1 MKNSKITKKEIR
13 RILALAKIT
22 VQPEELTKLTED
34 LGDIIVEIDKIKNLS
49 QDFLVGNVIFQQV
62 NNQFSLTSK
71 KMTYSLERIKE
82 NFPVTEGGDPVVP
95 PIKGDK

>member
-13 RILALAKIT
+13 RILDLAKIT

-82 NFPVTEGGDPVVP
+82 NFPVTEGGHPLVP

>member
-49 QDFLVGNVIFQQV
+49 QDFLAIA
-62 NNQFSLTSK
+62 SLG
-71 KMTYSLERIKE
+71 Y
-82 NFPVTEGGDPVVP
+82 
-95 PIKGDK
+95 

>member
-13 RILALAKIT
+13 RILDLAKIT

-49 QDFLVGNVIFQQV
+49 QDFLVGNIIFQQV

-71 KMTYSLERIKE
+71 KMNYSLERIKE
-82 NFPVTEGGDPVVP
+82 NFPVTEGGDPVIP
-95 PIKGDK
+95 PIKSGK

>member
-13 RILALAKIT
+13 RILDLAKIT
-22 VQPEELTKLTED
+22 AQPEELTKLTED

-49 QDFLVGNVIFQQV
+49 EDFLVGNVIFQQV

-82 NFPVTEGGDPVVP
+82 NFPVTEGGDPVIP
-95 PIKGDK
+95 PIKGGK

>member
-1 MKNSKITKKEIR
+1 MKNSKITKKEIK
-13 RILALAKIT
+13 RILGLAKIT
-22 VQPEELTKLTED
+22 AQPEELTKLTED

-49 QDFLVGNVIFQQV
+49 EDFLVGNVIFQQV

-71 KMTYSLERIKE
+71 KMNYSLERIKE
-82 NFPVTEGGDPVVP
+82 NFPVTEGGDPVIP